1 MRITGFKVIKEN
13 KEHWTK
19 HIQATVILDDDT
31 FDIVFQFDHNKYI
44 TDIIYL
50 TKKNY
55 PSQLVFYRLKKCYQL
70 IHKIYVNRLSKRE

>member
-55 PSQLVFYRLKKCYQL
+55 
-70 IHKIYVNRLSKRE
+70 

>member
-31 FDIVFQFDHNKYI
+31 FDIVFQVARYSGERTAK
-44 TDIIYL
+44 T
-50 TKKNY
+50 Y
-55 PSQLVFYRLKKCYQL
+55 PL
-70 IHKIYVNRLSKRE
+70 IFN